1 MNMELIHGFI
11 IKFSRQAGAQEQLWK
26 RDKQSTSQL
35 DVTRTPNSKMQN
47 VTSISVLFLQL
58 Q

>member
-26 RDKQSTSQL
+26 RDKQATSQL